1 MSNTDKRPIGIFDS
15 GLGGL
20 TVLKEISKILPNE
33 DLVYLG
39 DTARVPYGGKSKSTI
54 VRFSTENAL
63 FLLKKK
69 VKVIVVAC
77 NTASSLALDYLK
89 TVFSVPVI
97 GVVESGVQ
105 KAVSVSKNKKIGVI
119 GTKSTISSLSY
130 QKALFRMDKKI
141 NSFPQACPLFV
152 PLVEEGM
159 VDGSIV
165 NDIVEMYLKDL
176 KGNVDTLILGCTHY
190 PLLKEVI
197 GRYLKGVYLVNS
209 AHEVALTVKG
219 VLEQGSILN
228 KSLKKG
234 DCDFYVTD
242 EAKEFI
248 KYAKIFLQRSIVK
261 PKVISI

>member
-1 MSNTDKRPIGIFDS
+1 MSSINKCPIGIFDS

-20 TVLKEISKILPNE
+20 TVLKEVSKILPNE

-77 NTASSLALDYLK
+77 NTASSLSLDYLK
-89 TVFSVPVI
+89 TVFSVPII
-97 GVVESGVQ
+97 GVVESGVK

-130 QKALFRMDKKI
+130 QKALFRLNKTTC
-141 NSFPQACPLFV
+141 SFSRACPLFV
-152 PLVEEGM
+152 PLVEEGLL
-159 VDGSIV
+159 DGP
-165 NDIVEMYLKDL
+165 IVEDIIKMYLKDF
-176 KGNVDTLILGCTHY
+176 KGNIDTLILGCTHY
-190 PLLKEVI
+190 PLLKEAI
-197 GRYLKGVYLVNS
+197 GKYLKGVYLVNS

-219 VLEQGSILN
+219 ILKQEDIFN
-228 KSLKKG
+228 KVSKKG
-234 DCDFYVTD
+234 NCDFYVTD

-248 KYAKIFLQRSIVK
+248 KYAKIFLQRSIIK

>member
-1 MSNTDKRPIGIFDS
+1 MSSMSKCPIGIFDS

-20 TVLKEISKILPNE
+20 TVLKEIGKILPNE
-33 DLVYLG
+33 DLTYLG
-39 DTARVPYGGKSKSTI
+39 DTAHVPYGGKSKSTI

-89 TVFSVPVI
+89 TVFSVPII
-97 GVVESGVQ
+97 GVVESGVK

-130 QKALFRMDKKI
+130 QKALFRLDKRVVSITK
-141 NSFPQACPLFV
+141 ACPLFV
-152 PLVEEGM
+152 PLVEEGLFDGLV
-159 VDGSIV
+159 VDEIV
-165 NDIVEMYLKDL
+165 KMYLKDF
-176 KGNVDTLILGCTHY
+176 KGNIDTLILGCTHY

-197 GRYLKGVYLVNS
+197 GKYLKDVYLVNS
-209 AHEVALTVKG
+209 AREVALTVKNI
-219 VLEQGSILN
+219 LKQENILN
-228 KSLKKG
+228 KLSRKG
-234 DCDFYVTD
+234 VYDFYLTD

-248 KYAKIFLQRSIVK
+248 KYAKIFLQRSMIR
-261 PKVISI
+261 PKVVSI